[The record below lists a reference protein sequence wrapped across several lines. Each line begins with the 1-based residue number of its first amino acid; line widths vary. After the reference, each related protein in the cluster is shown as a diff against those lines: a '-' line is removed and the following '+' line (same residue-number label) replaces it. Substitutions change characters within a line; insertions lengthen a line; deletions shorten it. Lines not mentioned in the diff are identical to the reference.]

1 MFYQWRKVRKTE
13 TLMKDGETRIMQKIY
28 SRGLLI
34 THIITEKFLHT
45 GAKAESINSRFR
57 GKNVVFFRFTY
68 AQNKSKLHATL
79 RALRKLLHSN

>member
-1 MFYQWRKVRKTE
+1 VRKTE

-57 GKNVVFFRFTY
+57 GKNVV
-68 AQNKSKLHATL
+68 L
-79 RALRKLLHSN
+79 